1 MMYLMSNALASFTAP
16 FIIPCT
22 INEQTPTK
30 GRNAEKVFSTNTD
43 SLNQM
48 RNRQWMFGFKGHVP
62 PRQGQGGRRW

>member
-48 RNRQWMFGFKGHVP
+48 RNRQWMFGF
-62 PRQGQGGRRW
+62 